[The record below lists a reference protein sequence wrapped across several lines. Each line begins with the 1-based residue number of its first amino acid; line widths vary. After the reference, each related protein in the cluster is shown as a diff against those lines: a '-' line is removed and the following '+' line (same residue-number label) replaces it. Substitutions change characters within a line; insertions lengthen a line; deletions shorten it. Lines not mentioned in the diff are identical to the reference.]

1 MGLKSYKDKNINRAC
16 EVKTAKIL
24 IFFLLTSCLA
34 GPAAA
39 QRDRYTISAVN
50 GEFVV
55 EEEIL
60 HREVS
65 FLADSLDGGRA
76 LGRRGHFEAGAWIS
90 RHYETFGLK
99 PLNGVWAHS
108 FSIGE
113 ERGRNLLGLF
123 PGQSDK
129 YVIILAHYDCIGG
142 LAGRLYPGADSNA
155 SGTVAML
162 TLARML
168 HRMSYLGKEYT
179 HNVLFAAVDAK
190 ERNSAGSEDLMER
203 IREGKSAPSPPW
215 HRAGKTICWPSATGA
230 GTTPS
235 APSTGKTGWDWIWLS
250 TTTGAAILRTFSI
263 GASATTCPS

>member
-24 IFFLLTSCLA
+24 IFFLLGACLA
-34 GPAAA
+34 VPAAA
-39 QRDRYTISAVN
+39 QRERYTISAVN

-123 PGQSDK
+123 PGQ
-129 YVIILAHYDCIGG
+129 
-142 LAGRLYPGADSNA
+142 
-155 SGTVAML
+155 
-162 TLARML
+162 
-168 HRMSYLGKEYT
+168 
-179 HNVLFAAVDAK
+179 
-190 ERNSAGSEDLMER
+190 
-203 IREGKSAPSPPW
+203 
-215 HRAGKTICWPSATGA
+215 
-230 GTTPS
+230 
-235 APSTGKTGWDWIWLS
+235 
-250 TTTGAAILRTFSI
+250 
-263 GASATTCPS
+263 